1 MTKLADERALG
12 GRIIILSDFDVNI
25 YRMAQK
31 VAARILKFVI
41 VLNRFGVCFFVT
53 EII

>member
-1 MTKLADERALG
+1 MIKLADERALG
-12 GRIIILSDFDVNI
+12 GSIIILSDFDVNI
-25 YRMAQK
+25 YWMAQK

-41 VLNRFGVCFFVT
+41 VLNTFGVYSFVT